1 MKDLLKY
8 INRCKDCDS
17 DSGGLENPKGQQ
29 GPPGDTGATGLKG
42 QNGLNG
48 TGINPVISSLAPG
61 EICECGGTHVDLYG
75 VDGENDG
82 IVIGSFDICSGCPGA
97 DATFAF
103 KPFYWVY
110 DYPTDAAKFVQ
121 SGGTK
126 GLGLGI
132 YAGYA
137 LSNGNNGT
145 IDMRGLFPMPYSDTD
160 VTFSTVGDSA
170 GAKTV
175 TLAKANL
182 PTHQHTVSTSATDS
196 GTIVVSGGAH
206 THTYTKTLIGAPIN
220 TSGGSGSADTQ
231 YAGDVTS
238 STSHSHTVTGS
249 TGNGTTDGLVAT
261 PVNKLPPY
269 RVLLLIQKL

>member
-29 GPPGDTGATGLKG
+29 GPPGDTGATGLTG

-48 TGINPVISSLAPG
+48 TGVNPVITSLTPG

-103 KPFYWVY
+103 KPFYWIY
-110 DYPTDAAKFVQ
+110 ADPTDDTIFETT
-121 SGGTK
+121 GGTK
-126 GLGLGI
+126 GIGKGI
-132 YAGYA
+132 YLGYA
-137 LSNGNNGT
+137 IANGNNGT
-145 IDMRGLFPMPYSDTD
+145 IDMRGLFPMPYSDID
-160 VTFSTVGDSA
+160 ATFSTVGDSA

-175 TLAKANL
+175 TLTKANL
-182 PTHQHTVSTSATDS
+182 PTHQHTITTSTTDS
-196 GTIVVSGGAH
+196 GSVVVSGGAH
-206 THTYTKTLIGAPIN
+206 THTYTKTTIGAVN
-220 TSGGSGSADTQ
+220 SASGGGGAADTSN
-231 YAGDVTS
+231 AGDVTS
-238 STSHSHTVTGS
+238 STTHSHTVTGN
-249 TGNGTTDGLVAT
+249 TGNGTTDNLIAT